1 MLAMASF
8 DDELVYCVCI
18 LQQHLVNRDNERL
31 VTCQRPTMSLSHT
44 MMVLLVNVGVDVTD
58 NNEEFNA
65 HTTLPPT
72 MIINNKQVKL
82 RMKETDTKT
91 LP

>member
-1 MLAMASF
+1 
-8 DDELVYCVCI
+8 
-18 LQQHLVNRDNERL
+18 
-31 VTCQRPTMSLSHT
+31 